1 MIIDNEKVFQIEDI
15 DRVQELYE
23 DNSKHFS
30 GHTYN
35 ENIDTY
41 EEFLKKLWG
50 DDWQEMYSSIYGDA
64 GLKQFKKDYKYELK
78 EFNRK

>member
-1 MIIDNEKVFQIEDI
+1 MIIDNEKIFQTEDI
-15 DRVQELYE
+15 DDVQELYE
-23 DNSKHFS
+23 DNIRHFS
-30 GHTYN
+30 EHTYN

-41 EEFLKKLWG
+41 EEFLKELWG

-64 GLKQFKKDYKYELK
+64 GLKQFKKDYKFELK